1 MWDKILSAIAAC
13 TLFIVIGMLIYN
25 ELNISKVTVNVQLKQ
40 GVDPFLA
47 VKQIVP
53 ENTTLIDVKELN
65 RSTNEYQ
72 ITVKTRKDKDNLL
85 RWIRSSK
92 KVEKV
97 EVTD

>member
-1 MWDKILSAIAAC
+1 MYDKILSAIAAC
-13 TLFIVIGMLIYN
+13 TLFIVIGILAYS
-25 ELNISKVTVNVQLKQ
+25 ELNVSNVTVNVQLKQ

-72 ITVKTRKDKDNLL
+72 IIVKTRRNKDNLL

-97 EVTD
+97 EVVD